1 MKRERNKIMNFVRRG
16 SDASVPKRTCAFA
29 HSISVQA
36 AHNKLVPRWSHEIN
50 LKEEF

>member
-1 MKRERNKIMNFVRRG
+1 MNFVGGG
-16 SDASVPKRTCAFA
+16 SDVSVPKQKCAFA